1 MPRRNSNQRVPV
13 RPRLVRDTLSTFAA
27 KSSQVAA
34 GLAQRVVRDIRIAP
48 AISVHGNGPARAK
61 ILGNP
66 RSRVVRDSSNASS
79 TISRISARNS
89 GNFGTEA
96 GA

>member
-1 MPRRNSNQRVPV
+1 VPV

-34 GLAQRVVRDIRIAP
+34 DLAQRVVRDIGIAP
-48 AISVHGNGPARAK
+48 ATSVHENGPARAK

-66 RSRVVRDSSNASS
+66 RSRVARDSASASS

-89 GNFGTEA
+89 GNFGVEA